1 VTPLS
6 NPFNAEATP
15 SVPFEDPNAV
25 SMDDLIGE
33 DKKYKTPEDLV
44 KALAHSQNHIA
55 TLESTMKELRSDL
68 DSRLKVEDALKQLS
82 SNNANIGE
90 NPASPARGSEVP
102 SQEEVTK
109 EADSITLE
117 DVEKLLTAKGQQDL
131 KEKNMAAVTSRLE
144 AYTGGGQQAA
154 EFIQAKAKELGMSV
168 GDLQAQ
174 AEANPK
180 VFFKLV
186 DIGDSQGRAPTGA
199 LQTYAAPNTTR
210 APDPNRLEMAADF
223 DELRRINPTKYF
235 SPKVQREL
243 MKVRMKELENRN

>member
-1 VTPLS
+1 MTVS

-15 SVPFEDPNAV
+15 SVPFADPNAV

-55 TLESTMKELRSDL
+55 TLEGTMKELRDDL
-68 DSRLKVEDALKQLS
+68 NSRLKIEDALKQLS
-82 SNNANIGE
+82 SNNADNGE
-90 NPASPARGSEVP
+90 NPATPARGSEVP
-102 SQEEVTK
+102 RQEEVTK

-117 DVEKLLTAKGQQDL
+117 DVERLLSVKGQEAQ

-168 GDLQAQ
+168 ADLQAQ

-186 DIGDSQGRAPTGA
+186 DIGDAQGRAPTGA
-199 LQTYAAPNTTR
+199 LQTYTAPNTTR
-210 APDPNRLEMAADF
+210 APDPNRLETTADF
-223 DELRRINPTKYF
+223 DELRRLHPTKYF